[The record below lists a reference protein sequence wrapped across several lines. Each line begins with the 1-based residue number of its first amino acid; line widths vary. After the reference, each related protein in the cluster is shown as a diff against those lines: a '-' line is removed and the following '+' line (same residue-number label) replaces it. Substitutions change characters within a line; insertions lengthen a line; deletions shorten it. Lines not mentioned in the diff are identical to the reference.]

1 MKTYQ
6 QTVENVYQPV
16 DKAILAAGTASKF
29 ERIRQNQEPSVVDK
43 PLSSGDLS
51 QGLWGKLLTGK

>member
-6 QTVENVYQPV
+6 QAVENVYQPV
-16 DKAILAAGTASKF
+16 DKAIFPAVTASKF
-29 ERIRQNQEPSVVDK
+29 ERIRQYPDPSVVDN

-51 QGLWGKLLTGK
+51 QGL